1 MVEHEGRSCFLLEK
15 AVCEHSE
22 ERSMLLQRAI
32 CHSPHMMDVGNL
44 CLTPS
49 SKMFMSVFSYKDI
62 TFFKEKKFWIFLYIG
77 DFYGGQWLVT
87 MPLQRAL
94 HAPSQGISTLS
105 SETIGH

>member
-32 CHSPHMMDVGNL
+32 CNSPHMMDVGNL

-49 SKMFMSVFSYKDI
+49 SKMFTSFFSFKDI
-62 TFFKEKKFWIFLYIG
+62 TFFKENIFRIFLYSRLLWG
-77 DFYGGQWLVT
+77 PMVSYNAASKG
-87 MPLQRAL
+87 
-94 HAPSQGISTLS
+94 STRFPAK
-105 SETIGH
+105 E